1 MKDKYNYIKEFM
13 KDLTEVYRKELEI
26 LIYNL
31 QNDRMLITK
40 AIKNIQKASEA
51 GMLKDGVPLEEVS
64 TILLDI
70 NCHLTISLEHVLQ
83 DKELF
88 LKILNPQG
96 KTKEVISNWHEE
108 MKLSIKTSHKL
119 LKEAGK
125 AIKEAEAKDKETN
138 A

>member
-31 QNDRMLITK
+31 HNDRMLITK
-40 AIKNIQKASEA
+40 AIKNIQKVLEA
-51 GMLKDGVPLEEVS
+51 GMLKDVVHLEEVS
-64 TILLDI
+64 TILLGI

-96 KTKEVISNWHEE
+96 KAKEVISNWHEE
-108 MKLSIKTSHKL
+108 MKLSIKTSHEV

-125 AIKEAEAKDKETN
+125 ATKESEAKDKEIN